1 MDTRGMRSRC
11 RTLGGFKT
19 LIIVIVTPALR
30 VPIFVLRAALQIEFR
45 EALPV
50 GVLLSVA

>member
-1 MDTRGMRSRC
+1 MDNRGVSGRC

-45 EALPV
+45 E
-50 GVLLSVA
+50 VLSPWVCSTQW